1 MCFVVIANRPCVCF
15 QTATGKNLIYIFIT
29 LFDIINFIF
38 DICIGVCVCFW
49 LMCIMLH
56 LSINCEWRLKE
67 NGDSAERSHTHT
79 HTDWIFF
86 TFVSSGWSVDLCLFK
101 NQRHCICRITLGSFR
116 SLFLKFKWASSAQNI
131 LASVRQSTQWQS
143 WRMINHSAKCHHEIT
158 IN

>member
-1 MCFVVIANRPCVCF
+1 MILLILS
-15 QTATGKNLIYIFIT
+15 LIYA
-29 LFDIINFIF
+29 L
-38 DICIGVCVCFW
+38 VCVCFW

-67 NGDSAERSHTHT
+67 NGDSAERSSSWLARKQDKWKQKCTYIRPSSPLHTHT

-101 NQRHCICRITLGSFR
+101 NQRHCRCRITLGSFR

-131 LASVRQSTQWQS
+131 LASVRQRTQWQS